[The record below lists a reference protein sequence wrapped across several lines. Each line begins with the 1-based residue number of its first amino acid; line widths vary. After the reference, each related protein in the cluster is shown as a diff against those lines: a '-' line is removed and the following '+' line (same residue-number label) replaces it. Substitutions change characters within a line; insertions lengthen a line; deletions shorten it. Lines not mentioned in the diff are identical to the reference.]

1 MDMDTDKNIHSAP
14 CRVLSKVGNNTFAY
28 KKKKHTHRFR
38 TEKIYRTKL
47 TTFDFSQHNAH
58 GPR

>member
-28 KKKKHTHRFR
+28 KKKKTHTQIPNR
-38 TEKIYRTKL
+38 KNL
-47 TTFDFSQHNAH
+47 PN
-58 GPR
+58 

>member
-28 KKKKHTHRFR
+28 KKKNTHTDSEQKKF
-38 TEKIYRTKL
+38 TEL
-47 TTFDFSQHNAH
+47 S
-58 GPR
+58 